1 MVAPPSSPGAI
12 YAGLDLGS
20 NSFRCELARV
30 EGEHYQLLDYQ
41 REPVRLGAGL
51 DAQRRLTDE
60 ALGTAWA
67 CLSRF
72 APLIRDLPPS
82 RVRVV
87 ATQTLREAVNSE
99 VFLARAQAI
108 LGVPVD
114 IIGGLEEARL
124 IYLGV
129 NHLQPCAQQRLVVD
143 IGGRSTELVLGEGP
157 TVRAS
162 QSLALGSVS
171 VTQQHFGDGQL
182 SAARFEAAVQSA
194 LVPLQAVA
202 RTWQDHRWTLA
213 LGASGTVNAV
223 SQFLLEQGRSDG
235 RISTVHLDELIAR
248 VQGMAHMDQLDL
260 PQLRPDRKK
269 ALPGGLALLRAL
281 FTAFGLQDIF
291 PAKGALRQ
299 GVIVDLAQ
307 RAAAPGRPT

>member
-1 MVAPPSSPGAI
+1 MAVIPASSGPV

-30 EGEHYQLLDYQ
+30 QGDHYEQLDYQ

-51 DAQRRLTDE
+51 DDQRRLTDR
-60 ALGTAWA
+60 ALDTAWT
-67 CLSRF
+67 CLARF
-72 APLIRDLPPS
+72 APLLRDLPAGH
-82 RVRVV
+82 VRAV

-114 IIGGLEEARL
+114 IISGLEEARL
-124 IYLGV
+124 LYLGV
-129 NHLQPCAQQRLVVD
+129 NHLQPSAHRRLVVD

-157 TVRAS
+157 QVLAS
-162 QSLALGSVS
+162 QSLVLGSVS
-171 VTQQHFGDGQL
+171 ATQQHFGDGQL
-182 SAARFEAAVQSA
+182 SAARFDEAVQRA
-194 LVPLQAVA
+194 LGPFQAVA
-202 RTWQDHRWTLA
+202 RDWQDHRWMLA

-223 SQFLLEQGRSDG
+223 SQFLLDQGRSDG
-235 RISTVHLDELIAR
+235 RIRSTHLDELIAR
-248 VQGMAHMDQLDL
+248 VQGMAHMDRLDL
-260 PQLRPDRKK
+260 PQLRPDRRK

-281 FTAFGLQDIF
+281 FTAFGLQEIL

-299 GVIVDLAQ
+299 GVIVDLA
-307 RAAAPGRPT
+307 RCVSAPKLQT